1 MGSID
6 LQHSSQLEYLEE
18 VIRTALTEAI
28 IPLNGVRRTF
38 ALSPEELVGA
48 LQRTIE
54 RTDDVEW
61 KETYLA
67 SQQELSRAL
76 LPFFEP
82 DSFFARVS
90 LAFELLS
97 QRPIA
102 FKQAKIV
109 HDLRPVFNEDNS
121 DLLGLLQT
129 NTLVLRFWDTRN
141 ERTLHISLDSG
152 DLESLAK
159 EIDIALKRIEVSKR
173 VAEERKLQLLNDGD

>member
-1 MGSID
+1 MD

-38 ALSPEELVGA
+38 ALSPKELVGA

-67 SQQELSRAL
+67 SRLELSKAL

-82 DSFFARVS
+82 DKFFAQVGM
-90 LAFELLS
+90 AFELLS

-102 FKQAKIV
+102 F
-109 HDLRPVFNEDNS
+109 
-121 DLLGLLQT
+121 
-129 NTLVLRFWDTRN
+129 
-141 ERTLHISLDSG
+141 
-152 DLESLAK
+152 
-159 EIDIALKRIEVSKR
+159 
-173 VAEERKLQLLNDGD
+173 